1 MTTTTPSRADR
12 AARRTR
18 GFTLTELM
26 VAAGLAGFVLT
37 GVLTCFL
44 MLGRSGA
51 NLANYADMEAQAR
64 SGLELFAQD
73 TRMANDIAWNSINSV
88 TLVVPASGSNERYTY
103 TYDPST
109 QQFTRQRTGP
119 TTGPVDVL
127 ISGISVFSFM
137 AYRVNATEIDL
148 AALNASGVLDQ
159 ANTDTKQ
166 LQISLNASRTSSTV
180 ATATNTVLSARF
192 ILRNKRITT

>member
-1 MTTTTPSRADR
+1 MTTTTPWRADSGPD
-12 AARRTR
+12 RRR
-18 GFTLTELM
+18 GFTLVEVM
-26 VAAGLAGFVLT
+26 VSAGLAAFVLT

-51 NLANYADMEAQAR
+51 NLVNYTDMESEAR
-64 SGLELFAQD
+64 SGLELFAED
-73 TRMANDIAWNSINSV
+73 CRMASDIVWNSVNSI
-88 TLVVPASGSNERYTY
+88 TLVVPASGTNERYTY
-103 TYDPST
+103 AYDPDS
-109 QQFTRQRTGP
+109 QQLTRQRTGP
-119 TTGPVDVL
+119 TTGTTRVL
-127 ISGISVFSFM
+127 ISGISAFSFK

-148 AALNASGVLDQ
+148 TDLDADGNLAQ
-159 ANTDTKQ
+159 ANVDTKQ

>member
-1 MTTTTPSRADR
+1 MITTTLSRADR
-12 AARRTR
+12 AARRAR
-18 GFTLTELM
+18 GFTLVELM
-26 VAAGLAGFVLT
+26 VAAGLSGFVLT

-51 NLANYADMEAQAR
+51 NLVNYTDMEKQAR
-64 SGLELFAQD
+64 NGLELFAED
-73 TRMANDIAWNSINSV
+73 TRMANDIVWNSINSV

-103 TYDPST
+103 SYDPT
-109 QQFTRQRTGP
+109 AGTFTRQLTGP
-119 TTGPVDVL
+119 TTGTARVL
-127 ISGISVFSFM
+127 ISGISEFNFQ
-137 AYRVNATEIDL
+137 AYRVNASEIDL
-148 AALNASGVLDQ
+148 DELDADGDLDQ
-159 ANTDTKQ
+159 ANIDTKQ

>member
-1 MTTTTPSRADR
+1 MTITTRSPADR
-12 AARRTR
+12 TPRSAR
-18 GFTLTELM
+18 GFTLVELM
-26 VAAGLAGFVLT
+26 VAAGLSGFVLT

-51 NLANYADMEAQAR
+51 NLVNYTEMEAQAR
-64 SGLELFAQD
+64 SGLELFAED
-73 TRMANDIAWNSINSV
+73 TRMANDIVWNSLNSV
-88 TLVVPASGSNERYTY
+88 TLVVPASGTNERYTY
-103 TYDPST
+103 TYDPDT

-119 TTGPVDVL
+119 TTGTVDVL
-127 ISGISVFSFM
+127 ISGISEFTFK
-137 AYRVNATEIDL
+137 AYRVNASEIDL
-148 AALNASGVLDQ
+148 EELDDDGDLAQ
-159 ANTDTKQ
+159 ANVDTKQ

>member
-1 MTTTTPSRADR
+1 MITTTRLPAE
-12 AARRTR
+12 ACRRTR
-18 GFTLTELM
+18 GFTLVEVM
-26 VAAGLAGFVLT
+26 ISAGLSAFVMT
-37 GVLTCFL
+37 GVLTSFL

-51 NLANYADMEAQAR
+51 NLVNYTDMEAQAR

-73 TRMANDIAWNSINSV
+73 SRMANSIVWNSISSV

-103 TYDPST
+103 TYDSANK
-109 QQFTRQRTGP
+109 QFTRQQTGP
-119 TTGPVDVL
+119 TTGTARVL
-127 ISGISVFSFM
+127 ISGISAFSFK

-148 AALNASGVLDQ
+148 TALSDAGTLSQ
-159 ANTDTKQ
+159 ADSDTKQ